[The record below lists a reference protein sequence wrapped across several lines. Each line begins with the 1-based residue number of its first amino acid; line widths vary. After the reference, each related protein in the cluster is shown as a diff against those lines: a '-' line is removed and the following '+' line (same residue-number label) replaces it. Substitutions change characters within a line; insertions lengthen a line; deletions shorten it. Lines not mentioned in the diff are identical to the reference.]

1 MATERPLIPT
11 FGPPDPARLARP
23 APDLRLLPAGTR
35 LWRIYFRGGRYPTR
49 WNTLRFIGPSDKNR
63 FDHHE
68 EPKREQARGILY
80 CAPLITVCVAEVFQ
94 RDRTID
100 RQAGEPWL
108 VGFETVQALPLLDL
122 TGQWPVRAGASQ
134 EINDGPRAVARA
146 WSRAI
151 YTAYP
156 EVVGLWYRSKMHG
169 GMSVA
174 LYERA
179 AASLPDMPVFQEAL
193 TSTRLFD
200 SLRTVA
206 HDLGYDL
213 M

>member
-1 MATERPLIPT
+1 MTTARPMVPT
-11 FGPPDPARLARP
+11 FGPPDPARLARS
-23 APDLRLLPAGTR
+23 APDIRLLPAGTS
-35 LWRIYFRGGRYPTR
+35 LWRVYFRGGRYPAL
-49 WNTLRFIGPSDKNR
+49 WNAFRFIGPSDKNR

-80 CAPLITVCVAEVFQ
+80 CAPLIPVCVAEVFQ

-100 RQAGEPWL
+100 RHAGEPWL
-108 VGFETVQALPLLDL
+108 VGFETVQPLPLLDL

-134 EINDGPRAVARA
+134 EINDGSREMARA

-151 YTAYP
+151 YAAYP
-156 EVVGLWYRSKMHG
+156 AVVGLWYRSKMHG
-169 GMSVA
+169 GTSVA
-174 LYERA
+174 LSERA
-179 AASLPDMPVFQEAL
+179 AVTLPDAPVFHEAL
-193 TSTRLFD
+193 ASARLFD

-213 M
+213 V

>member
-1 MATERPLIPT
+1 VASERPIIPT
-11 FGPPDPARLARP
+11 FGPPDPTRLART
-23 APDLRLLPAGTR
+23 APMAVMLPARTR

-49 WNTLRFIGPSDKNR
+49 WSVFRFVGPSDRNR

-68 EPKREQARGILY
+68 EPKREQVRGILY
-80 CAPLITVCVAEVFQ
+80 CAPVIPVCVAEVFQ

-100 RQAGEPWL
+100 RYAGEPWL

-151 YTAYP
+151 YSAYP
-156 EVVGLWYRSKMHG
+156 EAAGLWYRSKMHG
-169 GMSVA
+169 GMSVV

-179 AASLPDMPVFQEAL
+179 AATLPTAPIFHEAL
-193 TSTRLFD
+193 ASARLFD

-206 HDLGYDL
+206 HDLSYDL
-213 M
+213 V